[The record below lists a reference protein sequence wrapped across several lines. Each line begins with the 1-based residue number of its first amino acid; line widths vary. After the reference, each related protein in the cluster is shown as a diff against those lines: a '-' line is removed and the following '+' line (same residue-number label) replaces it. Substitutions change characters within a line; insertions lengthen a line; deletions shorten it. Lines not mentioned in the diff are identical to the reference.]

1 MRHSLSLGTLAV
13 ALSCTTLAF
22 AQTSNPSTSSG
33 QGPSTGSGQGPST
46 GSGQGFPVK
55 PIRLVVGFPAGGPA
69 DFFARTIAQ
78 KMTEVIGQ
86 QIVVDNRAGVSGMI
100 AAEHVARTA
109 PADGYVMYF
118 AGTGVLTFAPNLYAK
133 LPIDIAREL
142 TPLTLAVTVPEMLAV
157 HPSLPVKTTKELV
170 VLAKA
175 KPKQLA
181 YGSTGNG
188 GMPHLAMESLR
199 TAAGIELTHVPYK
212 GAAPAV
218 IDLLGGHV
226 QMTILDV
233 PVLLPHVKAGK
244 MRALAVATA
253 KRQAALPDMPTMTE
267 AGYPSVRADNWYGV
281 VVASATPK
289 DIAAKLHAALVKTLD
304 APDTKERLM
313 SQGAE
318 TRSTTPEQF
327 AAFIREETA
336 TWGKIIK
343 AAGVTLE

>member
-13 ALSCTTLAF
+13 ALCCTTSTF
-22 AQTSNPSTSSG
+22 AQSPNPSTSSG
-33 QGPSTGSGQGPST
+33 QV
-46 GSGQGFPVK
+46 FPTK

-69 DFFARTIAQ
+69 DFFARTVAQ

-86 QIVVDNRAGVSGMI
+86 QVIVDNRAGVSGMI
-100 AAEHVARTA
+100 AAEHVARTV

-118 AGTGVLTFAPNLYAK
+118 AGTGVLTFAPNLYTK

-142 TPLTLAVTVPEMLAV
+142 APLTLAVTVPEMLAV

-170 VLAKA
+170 ALAKA

-199 TAAGIELTHVPYK
+199 SAAGIELTHVPYK

-281 VVASATPK
+281 VIAAATPK